1 MGSALRSRPRSALVL
16 TGLQRNYCDPRGALA
31 ASGVDV
37 TPLSSIVPQAR
48 ALLGRARASGATV
61 LHLVETTLPSGRS
74 DSRVWRAS
82 KLRVAMTAPH
92 DLEEEIVPEL
102 RAEVTDLVVERYRS
116 GGFVDTR
123 ADVLLRSNRVGTIVL
138 AGVETHAAVLA
149 TAIQGSGLD
158 YDIVVAEDCV
168 ASRDRRLHDAALD
181 LLRVWARVLPA
192 TSCGELFEAASE
204 GRQTTGRGQ

>member
-1 MGSALRSRPRSALVL
+1 MSALRSRSALVL
-16 TGLQRNYCDPRGALA
+16 TGLQRDYCDPRGALA

-37 TPLSSIVPQAR
+37 TPLSSIVPQTR
-48 ALLGRARASGATV
+48 TLLGRARAAGATV
-61 LHLVETTLPSGRS
+61 LHLVEATLPSGRS

-82 KLRVAMTAPH
+82 KLRVSTTARL
-92 DLEEEIVPEL
+92 DLEEEIVPDL
-102 RAEVTDLVVERYRS
+102 RPEVGDLVIERYRS

-123 ADVLLRSNRVGTIVL
+123 AEVLLRSNRVGTIVL
-138 AGVETHAAVLA
+138 VGVETHAAVLA

-192 TSCGELFEAASE
+192 MSCGELFEAASE
-204 GRQTTGRGQ
+204 RRQMARRGS